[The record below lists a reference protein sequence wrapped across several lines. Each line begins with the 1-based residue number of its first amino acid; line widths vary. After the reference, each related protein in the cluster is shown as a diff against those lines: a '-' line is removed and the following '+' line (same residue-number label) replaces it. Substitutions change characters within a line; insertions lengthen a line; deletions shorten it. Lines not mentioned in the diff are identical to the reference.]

1 MASSLV
7 LTGGAASTRTL
18 KESISQT
25 AHGFVVGD
33 VLRWNTATNTYVKA
47 QADTAVNAEVVG
59 VVNVLEDVNT
69 FQLTYSGYIEV
80 PGVAGASYPVLFLSG
95 STAGELSATPPSFIG
110 SVVKPVLTRS
120 TNGSGHIVVNYLGT
134 QIGGSSTVAVDEIQP
149 VGTIAPYAG
158 GTIPDTWLECNGASY
173 AVSDYPELNDK
184 IRNTTGDRVPIY
196 GYVARLN
203 IAGTGNITVGGYI
216 QFKTSSAAWSTNTLY
231 GSNADVTAVVITA
244 EGSSNYLVQVLPNYS
259 NSKFVFPN
267 TVFAAGSL
275 NNGAANT
282 ANYRFLN
289 SNGTI
294 TTSITATVSAIA
306 VIAFNTPDLR
316 GRFAVGVNPAP
327 VADGTGEND
336 TAYNSALSTFALGEE
351 GGSESI
357 GSLVNVA
364 TWNATSA
371 EPSVPSGSA
380 VLKPPYLATKYI
392 IKAKPYTRA
401 AVIDGVDIPYSSL
414 LVRDLRS
421 RTVGGSNSDLVF
433 LTNTSGDAGNG
444 TERMRLSNAG
454 YLGIGTTDSAY
465 TTHTG
470 SSIPKYPLEVVGQS
484 AQGGV
489 LECARFINTAAS
501 TSSVRILLGSN
512 TNPSGG
518 AATQASITAKTTS
531 AGAGTL
537 EFGTS
542 GNTQR
547 IVIAAAGDVGIAN
560 ASPGATLDVNG
571 TLKVGNFGGSTNV
584 MPKPQHSTAGA
595 VGHIM
600 PYQTLVSTSGQTQVA
615 QKGIPAGTWLIN
627 LVWVE
632 NSDIGA
638 APGDRDI
645 QAIMCKVITVPAGQY
660 FYIATNTEQANP
672 PSGAGSTNPP
682 PIYMKFATT
691 DTITPPSSPNTLSSW
706 TNATWY
712 QVKTNAGIPEAEA
725 KQEDGTYLS
734 FYGYVE
740 NTTGILV
747 GGQNTGIGPGYGYI
761 QRLA

>member
-1 MASSLV
+1 MPSSLV
-7 LTGGAASTRTL
+7 LTGGAATTKTL
-18 KESISQT
+18 KETISQT
-25 AHGFVVGD
+25 GHGFTVGD

-47 QADTAVNAEVVG
+47 QGDTAVNAEVVG
-59 VVNVLEDVNT
+59 VVNALEDANS

-80 PGVAGASYPVLFLSG
+80 PAVSGASYPVLFLSG

-134 QIGGSSTVAVDEIQP
+134 QIGGSSTVAIDEIQP

-173 AVSDYPELNDK
+173 SVSDYAELHDK

-203 IAGTGNITVGGYI
+203 IAGTANITVGGYI

-231 GSNADVTAVVITA
+231 GSNADITAVVITA
-244 EGSSNYLVQVLPNYS
+244 EGSNNYLVQVLPNYS

-275 NNGAANT
+275 DNAANAT

-289 SNGTI
+289 STGTI
-294 TTSITATVSAIA
+294 TTTITATVSGIA

-316 GRFAVGVNPAP
+316 GRFAVGVNPAA
-327 VADGTGEND
+327 VADGTSEND
-336 TAYNSALSTFALGEE
+336 TAYNSALSAFALGEE

-364 TWNATSA
+364 TWNATTA

-401 AVIDGVDIPYSSL
+401 AIVDGLDIPYSSL

-421 RTVGGSNSDLVF
+421 RAVGGSNSDLVF
-433 LTNTSGDAGNG
+433 LTNTAGDGGLG
-444 TERMRLSNAG
+444 TERMRLSNSG

-512 TNPSGG
+512 SSPSGG
-518 AATQASITAKTTS
+518 GPTQASITAKTTS

-547 IVIAAAGDVGIAN
+547 MVIDGAGNVGIGNTSPTVKLDVSGDIKATNITASGNIIVGSATLNTPSGSAPLYGIRAWVRFTMPTHNGTPAIAASGNVSSVTRNGQGDYTVTFTTPLPSNYAF
-560 ASPGATLDVNG
+560 S
-571 TLKVGNFGGSTNV
+571 
-584 MPKPQHSTAGA
+584 GA
-595 VGHIM
+595 VNEQTTANQSAEGGYTPIENLGAHIGFR
-600 PYQTLVSTSGQTQVA
+600 T
-615 QKGIPAGTWLIN
+615 
-627 LVWVE
+627 
-632 NSDIGA
+632 NSDAQPNSCRFLI
-638 APGDRDI
+638 
-645 QAIMCKVITVPAGQY
+645 
-660 FYIATNTEQANP
+660 FNTH
-672 PSGAGSTNPP
+672 T
-682 PIYMKFATT
+682 
-691 DTITPPSSPNTLSSW
+691 SS
-706 TNATWY
+706 
-712 QVKTNAGIPEAEA
+712 
-725 KQEDGTYLS
+725 TYLTDPYTCS
-734 FYGYVE
+734 LIF
-740 NTTGILV
+740 V
-747 GGQNTGIGPGYGYI
+747 G
-761 QRLA
+761 

>member
-1 MASSLV
+1 MPSSLV
-7 LTGGAASTRTL
+7 LTGGAATTKTL
-18 KESISQT
+18 KETISQT
-25 AHGFVVGD
+25 GHGFTVGD

-59 VVNVLEDVNT
+59 VVNVLEDANS

-80 PGVAGASYPVLFLSG
+80 PAVSGASYPVLFLSG

-203 IAGTGNITVGGYI
+203 ITGTSNITVGGYI
-216 QFKTSSAAWSTNTLY
+216 QFKTSGAAWSTNLLY

-244 EGSSNYLVQVLPNYS
+244 EGSSNYLVQVLPNYA

-275 NNGAANT
+275 SNAAAAT

-289 SNGTI
+289 STGTI
-294 TTSITATVSAIA
+294 TTTITATVSGIA

-316 GRFAVGVNPAP
+316 GRFAVGVNPAA
-327 VADGTGEND
+327 VADGTSEND
-336 TAYNSALSTFALGEE
+336 TAYNSALSAFALGEE

-401 AVIDGVDIPYSSL
+401 AIVDGIDLPYNSL

-421 RTVGGSNSDLVF
+421 RNVGGSNGDLVF

-444 TERMRLSNAG
+444 TERMRLTDTPTNAAPGSLVVGDSSLVSG
-454 YLGIGTTDSAY
+454 YGTAYRLLDVARTTAGGGGSIVVARSASVVLESGVDEGSAAALIGTR
-465 TTHTG
+465 TG
-470 SSIPKYPLEVVGQS
+470 HPI
-484 AQGGV
+484 V
-489 LECARFINTAAS
+489 LRTS
-501 TSSVRILLGSN
+501 TNERMRI
-512 TNPSGG
+512 T
-518 AATQASITAKTTS
+518 
-531 AGAGTL
+531 
-537 EFGTS
+537 
-542 GNTQR
+542 
-547 IVIAAAGDVGIAN
+547 AAGDVGIAN

-584 MPKPQHSTAGA
+584 MPKPQHGTVGA

-600 PYQTLVSTSGQTQVA
+600 PYKTLASSSIENPVA
-615 QKGIPAGTWLIN
+615 QNGIPAGTWLIN

-632 NSDIGA
+632 NSDLGA

-660 FYIATNTEQANP
+660 FYIATNTEQADP
-672 PSGAGSTNPP
+672 PSGAGVSKPP

-691 DTITPPSSPNTLSSW
+691 ATITPPSSPNTLSNW
-706 TNATWY
+706 TSAAWY
-712 QVKTNAGIPEAEA
+712 QVKSGAGIPEAEA
-725 KQEDGTYLS
+725 KQYDGSIPS

-740 NTTGILV
+740 NTTGIIV
-747 GGQNTGIGPGYGYI
+747 AGQNTGIGPGYGYI